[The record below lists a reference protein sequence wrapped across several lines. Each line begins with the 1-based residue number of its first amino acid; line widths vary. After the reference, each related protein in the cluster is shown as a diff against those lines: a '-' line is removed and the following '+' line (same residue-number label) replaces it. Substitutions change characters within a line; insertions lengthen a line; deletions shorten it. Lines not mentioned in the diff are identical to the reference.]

1 MTISLSVLTTCLFVA
16 AIFAVVGWTKYDK
29 CVQKR
34 RDDFDAITELQQ
46 RVKELREERN
56 NIVSRLSSR

>member
-29 CVQKR
+29 CVQARIEDEKDFKEKIGR
-34 RDDFDAITELQQ
+34 LKADRDNL
-46 RVKELREERN
+46 
-56 NIVSRLSSR
+56 VSRLSSR

>member
-29 CVQKR
+29 CVQEKK
-34 RDDFDAITELQQ
+34 DDLKTIDDLQG